1 MTSFEQ
7 RFVDHVADTRFD
19 DLDDT
24 ALHACRVFVLD
35 TLGVGV
41 SGSRLP
47 LAAQLRQAAASWG
60 RAESGGEATVW
71 GALGQGARLPVA
83 TAALVNAYQ
92 IHNQEFDC
100 VHEDAVVHPMA
111 VILSALF
118 ADAEARGCSG
128 RELVLALVL
137 AVDVATVLGMSA
149 SAPMRFFRPGTAG
162 CIGAA
167 AGLARLRGFDREQ
180 IWQAMSLAYS
190 QTGGT
195 MQAHTEGAP
204 VLPMQAAFNARNAI
218 TAVDMVALGLCGPR
232 QFLSGNF
239 GYFSIMESAGNADAA
254 FARLGR
260 EWQITRVSHK
270 PFPTGRAA
278 HGALDGLQQLR
289 AARGFSAAEVESIVV
304 EAPPLVRRLVE
315 RPASEGMSPNYAKL
329 CLGYVV
335 ATFLLRGDVG
345 VQDFDPEALADTEC
359 LQLAERIRMA
369 PSDSEDPNA
378 LAPQR
383 VLVRLRNGAEYSRHL
398 GAILGHPDRP
408 LERPRQLQ
416 KFFRCLDSAR
426 YPLAAGAADTIVAS
440 VDCLE
445 QLVSVGKLARLLV
458 PEVQAE
464 VAVAVDEVST

>member
-1 MTSFEQ
+1 MTSFEK
-7 RFVDHVADTRFD
+7 RLVDHVADTHFA
-19 DLDDT
+19 DLDHIV
-24 ALHACRVFVLD
+24 LHACRVFVLD

-41 SGSRLP
+41 SGARLP
-47 LAAQLRQAAASWG
+47 LADELRRAAASWG

-71 GALGQGARLPVA
+71 GGLGQGARLPVA
-83 TAALVNAYQ
+83 NAALVNAYQ

-111 VILSALF
+111 VILSALV
-118 ADAEARGCSG
+118 ADAEARGSSG

-167 AGLARLRGFDREQ
+167 AGLARLRGYDREQ

-218 TAVDMVALGLCGPR
+218 TAVDMVTLGLRGPR
-232 QFLSGNF
+232 QFLSGKF

-278 HGALDGLQQLR
+278 HGALDGLQQLLE
-289 AARGFSAAEVESIVV
+289 AQYFSAADVDSIVV
-304 EAPPLVRRLVE
+304 EAPPLVRRLVD
-315 RPASEGMSPNYAKL
+315 RPATEGMSPNYAKL

-345 VQDFDPEALADTEC
+345 VQDFDPEALADKER
-359 LQLAERIRMA
+359 LQLAQRVGMA
-369 PSDSEDPNA
+369 PSDSDDPNA

-383 VLVRLRNGAEYSRHL
+383 VSVHLRNGAEYSTHL
-398 GAILGHPDRP
+398 GAILGHPNRP
-408 LERPRQLQ
+408 FERPRQLQ

-426 YPLAAGAADTIVAS
+426 YPLSAGAADTIVAS

-445 QLVSVGKLARLLV
+445 QLVSVDKLARLLV
-458 PEVQAE
+458 PDAQPETA
-464 VAVAVDEVST
+464 AAVDEVTV